1 MHYSES
7 FREKMIVKMTGPNGR
22 SANSLSMEVGVAQGT
37 LSRWLRSAKV
47 SPMSDRG
54 SGRRK
59 RRSPSE
65 KIRIVMAAAAAG
77 ESGLGEL
84 LRREGLHE
92 ADIESFREEVLS
104 AAAEGFDARRPKRRG
119 LSPEQKELRAVK
131 KELLRKEKALAE
143 TAALLV
149 LRGKVQAFFGADEE
163 GDMDDRNEK

>member
-1 MHYSES
+1 MHYSEK

-22 SANSLSMEVGVAQGT
+22 SASSLSKEVGVGQAT
-37 LSRWLRSAKV
+37 LSRWLRRAKV
-47 SPMSDRG
+47 NPMSDQG
-54 SGRRK
+54 SGKRK
-59 RRSPSE
+59 RWSPSE
-65 KIRIVMAAAAAG
+65 KIRIVRAAAG

-92 ADIESFREEVLS
+92 ADLKSFRDEVLL

-131 KELLRKEKALAE
+131 KELARKEKALAE

-149 LRGKVQAFFGADEE
+149 LRGKARAFFGADEE
-163 GDMDDRNEK
+163 GDMDDRNEQ